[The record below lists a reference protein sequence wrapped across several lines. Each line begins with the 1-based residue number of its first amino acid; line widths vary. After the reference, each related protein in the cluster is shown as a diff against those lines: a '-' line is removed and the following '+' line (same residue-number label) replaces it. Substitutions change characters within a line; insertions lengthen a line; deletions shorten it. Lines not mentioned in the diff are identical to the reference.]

1 MCMRLLIALILSI
14 MPWIVRADSEKI
26 STQQALV
33 LGGVQGLTEF
43 LPVSSTGHMILVNEC
58 CFKSTEASIQT
69 QNALNTY
76 MVCIQLGTI
85 LTLLWFFRKDVLRI
99 VRGVLGKDKV
109 GFKLGWNVG
118 LAFIPAGLL
127 GFFLDDY
134 IQQFYNRACVANAL
148 IIGGIILL
156 VMEYL
161 RRRSKREFKDLYAM
175 SWTMAL
181 MIGLFQI
188 VALWPGFSRSLATIM
203 GGVFVGLSL
212 VQAIRFSF
220 LLGLLTSLVATGYKF
235 LKNGSEIL
243 MLMDGSTC
251 LLGVAVAFL
260 IGTSTIYSFF
270 KYLEKNGL
278 SIFGYYRIFIGILL
292 FVF

>member
-1 MCMRLLIALILSI
+1 
-14 MPWIVRADSEKI
+14 MPWMVRGDSEKI
-26 STQQALV
+26 STQQALT
-33 LGGVQGLTEF
+33 LGVVQGLTEF

-58 CFKSTEASIQT
+58 CFKSTEASEQT
-69 QNALNTY
+69 QNALNNY

-85 LTLLWFFRKDVLRI
+85 LTLLLFFRKDVLRI
-99 VRGVLGKDKV
+99 ICGVLGKDKV

-181 MIGLFQI
+181 TIGLFQM

-203 GGVFVGLSL
+203 GGVFVGLNL
-212 VQAIRFSF
+212 IQAIRFSF

-235 LKNGSEIL
+235 LKNGNEIL

>member
-1 MCMRLLIALILSI
+1 MHLLIVLILTI
-14 MPWIVRADSEKI
+14 MPWRLQADSEKI
-26 STQQALV
+26 STQQALA
-33 LGGVQGLTEF
+33 LGVVQGLTEF

-58 CFKSTEASIQT
+58 CFKSKKTSEQR
-69 QNALNTY
+69 QNALNNY

-85 LTLLWFFRKDVLRI
+85 LTLLLFFRKEVLRI
-99 VRGVLGKDKV
+99 IRGVLGKDKI

-118 LAFIPAGLL
+118 LAFIPAGLA

-134 IQQFYNRACVANAL
+134 IQRFYNRTCVANAL
-148 IIGGIILL
+148 IVGGIVLS
-156 VMEYL
+156 VMEYF
-161 RRRSKREFKDLYAM
+161 RRRNNQQFKDLYAM
-175 SWTMAL
+175 SWIMAL
-181 MIGLFQI
+181 TIGLFQM

-203 GGVFVGLSL
+203 GGVCVGLGL
-212 VQAIRFSF
+212 IQAIRFSF

-251 LLGVAVAFL
+251 FLGILVAFL

>member
-1 MCMRLLIALILSI
+1 MRLLIVFVLSI
-14 MPWIVRADSEKI
+14 MPWMVRADSEKI
-26 STQQALV
+26 SKQQALA
-33 LGGVQGLTEF
+33 LGVVQGLTEF

-58 CFKSTEASIQT
+58 CFKSDKASEQT
-69 QNALNTY
+69 QNALNNY

-85 LTLLWFFRKDVLRI
+85 LTLLLYFRKDILRI
-99 VRGVLGKDKV
+99 IQGVLGKDKV

-118 LAFIPAGLL
+118 LAFIPAGLA

-134 IQQFYNRACVANAL
+134 IQRFYNRACVANAL
-148 IIGGIILL
+148 IVGGIILL

-161 RRRSKREFKDLYAM
+161 RRRSCRGFKDLYSM

-181 MIGLFQI
+181 TIGLFQMI
-188 VALWPGFSRSLATIM
+188 ALWPGFSRSLATIM
-203 GGVFVGLSL
+203 GGVFVGLGL

-235 LKNGSEIL
+235 LKNGNEIL
-243 MLMDGSTC
+243 MIMDGSAC
-251 LLGVAVAFL
+251 LVGVGVAFI
-260 IGTSTIYSFF
+260 IGMSTIYSFF

>member
-1 MCMRLLIALILSI
+1 MRVLITLILTI
-14 MPWIVRADSEKI
+14 IPWMVQADSEKI
-26 STQQALV
+26 STQQVLALGV
-33 LGGVQGLTEF
+33 VQGLTEF

-58 CFKSTEASIQT
+58 CFKSTGASEQM
-69 QNALNTY
+69 QNALNNY

-85 LTLLWFFRKDVLRI
+85 LTLLLFFRKDILRI
-99 VRGVLGKDKV
+99 ICGVLGRDKI

-118 LAFIPAGLL
+118 LAFIPAGLS

-134 IQQFYNRACVANAL
+134 IQNFYNRACVANAL
-148 IIGGIILL
+148 IIGGIALL
-156 VMEYL
+156 IMEYF
-161 RRRSKREFKDLYAM
+161 RCRNNRKFEDLYAM
-175 SWTMAL
+175 SWTTAL
-181 MIGLFQI
+181 MIGFFQM

-203 GGVFVGLSL
+203 GGIYVGLNL
-212 VQAIRFSF
+212 IQAIRFSF
-220 LLGLLTSLVATGYKF
+220 LLGLLTSLVATGYKC
-235 LKNGSEIL
+235 LKNGSEML

-251 LLGVAVAFL
+251 FLGILVAFL